1 MLPPGSRFMENYML
15 DFVFFNPGPR
25 QRFVDFLVAR
35 GVAAIE
41 TQDDETFGVAIPDDT
56 ADRLLDEIEA
66 YYEEMMAIDQAIFE
80 AGAPDAGHHA
90 AGVVL
95 NLESGECVY
104 ARVDP
109 LLLGKVMEVLT
120 PQELGDLVNA
130 IVDAVEHPDAQP
142 LCHRP
147 DDTV

>member
-1 MLPPGSRFMENYML
+1 ML
-15 DFVFFNPGPR
+15 DFVFFNPLPR
-25 QRFVDFLVAR
+25 HRFVDFLAAH
-35 GVAAIE
+35 GVVAIE

-56 ADRLLDEIEA
+56 ADELLDEIEA
-66 YYEEMMAIDQAIFE
+66 YYEEMMALDQQIFE
-80 AGAPDAGHHA
+80 TDAQDPGHHA

-95 NLESGECVY
+95 NLASGESVY

-120 PQELGDLVNA
+120 PLELGELVNA
-130 IVDAVEHPDAQP
+130 IVDAIEHPDAQP

-147 DDTV
+147 DGSD

>member
-1 MLPPGSRFMENYML
+1 MPLITRPVWCSTWHR
-15 DFVFFNPGPR
+15 
-25 QRFVDFLVAR
+25 AS
-35 GVAAIE
+35 A
-41 TQDDETFGVAIPDDT
+41 
-56 ADRLLDEIEA
+56 
-66 YYEEMMAIDQAIFE
+66 
-80 AGAPDAGHHA
+80 
-90 AGVVL
+90 
-95 NLESGECVY
+95 C